1 MLKAILSMSV
11 ATTLSRI
18 TGYVRTMVQAA
29 VLGSGVVVSNAYTF
43 SNSLPNQVYE
53 LFMGGLL
60 SSIFIPILI
69 DRMSQH
75 GEPDARRLTN
85 ALLTIIVPVL
95 TVVAL
100 VSIVFAAPLVGL
112 ATDFRVTE
120 TFTAEDARQAEELS
134 VLLFRV
140 FALQILFYG
149 LGAVAMGVLNAHRR
163 FFLPTFAPV
172 LNNLIVITSFIG
184 YALLDS
190 SSPSAAIYVLAG
202 GTTLGVAVMSLVL
215 LPAMWSLGYR
225 PRIVAG
231 HPALASAARLAGPM
245 LVFIAAS
252 VGVQFTANYFGS
264 AFSGVDQLWYAFTIF
279 SLPYGIFIVSIATAL
294 VPDLSEKYANRDTDG
309 YRDTLSFGLRTMAFI
324 AVPASVGMVTLA
336 EPIVGLL
343 YQRGEFGPDD
353 TQAVAAILVAYG
365 VGLLGY
371 GAYFVLVRSFY
382 ARQNTKTPAALNVGL
397 LLLYILLA
405 YTLSAPLGM
414 GLPGVALAFSA
425 AYGAL
430 ALGLLITM
438 RRETRTLDG
447 RRMAVS
453 LAKILVAGAVMYVVA
468 SIGVSLVGTGTN
480 ILNRVVVLA
489 LIGGVAVTVY
499 LGVSLLLKTEELKSA
514 ISLLNSRF
522 GRVN

>member
-1 MLKAILSMSV
+1 
-11 ATTLSRI
+11 
-18 TGYVRTMVQAA
+18 
-29 VLGSGVVVSNAYTF
+29 
-43 SNSLPNQVYE
+43 
-53 LFMGGLL
+53 
-60 SSIFIPILI
+60 
-69 DRMSQH
+69 
-75 GEPDARRLTN
+75 
-85 ALLTIIVPVL
+85 
-95 TVVAL
+95 
-100 VSIVFAAPLVGL
+100 
-112 ATDFRVTE
+112 
-120 TFTAEDARQAEELS
+120 
-134 VLLFRV
+134 
-140 FALQILFYG
+140 
-149 LGAVAMGVLNAHRR
+149 
-163 FFLPTFAPV
+163 
-172 LNNLIVITSFIG
+172 
-184 YALLDS
+184 
-190 SSPSAAIYVLAG
+190 
-202 GTTLGVAVMSLVL
+202 
-215 LPAMWSLGYR
+215 
-225 PRIVAG
+225 
-231 HPALASAARLAGPM
+231 
-245 LVFIAAS
+245 
-252 VGVQFTANYFGS
+252 
-264 AFSGVDQLWYAFTIF
+264 
-279 SLPYGIFIVSIATAL
+279 
-294 VPDLSEKYANRDTDG
+294 
-309 YRDTLSFGLRTMAFI
+309 
-324 AVPASVGMVTLA
+324 MVTLA

>member
-1 MLKAILSMSV
+1 MLKAILSMSA

-120 TFTAEDARQAEELS
+120 SFTAEDARQAEELS

-163 FFLPTFAPV
+163 FFLPTIAPV

-190 SSPSAAIYVLAG
+190 SSPSAAICVLAG

-324 AVPASVGMVTLA
+324 AVPASVGMVALA

-343 YQRGEFGPDD
+343 YERGKFGPDD
-353 TQAVAAILVAYG
+353 TRIVAAILAAYG

-382 ARQNTKTPAALNVGL
+382 ARQNTKVPATLNVGL
-397 LLLYILLA
+397 LLIYILLA
-405 YTLSAPLGM
+405 YTLSAPLGLD
-414 GLPGVALAFSA
+414 LPGVALAFSA
-425 AYGAL
+425 AYGLL
-430 ALGLLITM
+430 AIGLLLAM
-438 RRETRTLDG
+438 RRETTTLDG
-447 RRMAVS
+447 RRIVIS
-453 LAKILVAGAVMYVVA
+453 LTKILTAGAAMYA
-468 SIGVSLVGTGTN
+468 AARIGVSITGEGEN
-480 ILNRVVVLA
+480 VLDRVAILA
-489 LIGGVAVTVY
+489 GIGGVAVIVY
-499 LGVSLLLKTEELKSA
+499 LGVSLALKTDELKSA
-514 ISLLNSRF
+514 ILLIRKRSTQP
-522 GRVN
+522 